1 MHSLARPSSQRVL
14 SVDVLRGLTIALMIL
29 VNDPGDWS
37 HVYSQLD
44 HAPWNGFTLT
54 DFVFPNFLFLVGVSI
69 ILSLFNRIARSPGG
83 TLDAATRR
91 TLALHIL
98 RRALTIFAIKMA
110 LTAFPHFH
118 WTHLRIFGVL
128 TRIALCYLAAGLLCL
143 VVWNARPR
151 VRILVV
157 STAALLIGYWIL
169 MRFVPVPG
177 LAVASPVDAIP
188 THSISILDP
197 EHNLAAWLDRVFNA
211 FTQHFLHTGSL
222 YNRTHDPEG
231 LLSTLPAIA
240 TTLLGCLTGLFLRR
254 ATVREASSRPERSGV
269 EAPPHFVRSA
279 TESGAPSMAAS
290 SPWVGST
297 ATGSATE
304 SGAPFMAASSPWVG
318 STAPDITPTRAL
330 LGLILAGLTSILAGL
345 LWNPTFPINKNLWTS
360 SYVLFSAGL
369 SLVLLALCYW
379 FIDMRR
385 LNQSQAG
392 KAILFPWLVF
402 GSNAITAF
410 VLSNFLVELMIW
422 IKVPAGALVN
432 PAAPATRIA
441 SWLWTYRHLFARH
454 TSTNITSLAFALAFT
469 ALCFLPNLFLWRRKI
484 FLKI

>member
-1 MHSLARPSSQRVL
+1 
-14 SVDVLRGLTIALMIL
+14 
-29 VNDPGDWS
+29 
-37 HVYSQLD
+37 
-44 HAPWNGFTLT
+44 
-54 DFVFPNFLFLVGVSI
+54 
-69 ILSLFNRIARSPGG
+69 
-83 TLDAATRR
+83 
-91 TLALHIL
+91 
-98 RRALTIFAIKMA
+98 MA
-110 LTAFPHFH
+110 
-118 WTHLRIFGVL
+118 V
-128 TRIALCYLAAGLLCL
+128 
-143 VVWNARPR
+143 
-151 VRILVV
+151 
-157 STAALLIGYWIL
+157 
-169 MRFVPVPG
+169 
-177 LAVASPVDAIP
+177 
-188 THSISILDP
+188 
-197 EHNLAAWLDRVFNA
+197 
-211 FTQHFLHTGSL
+211 
-222 YNRTHDPEG
+222 
-231 LLSTLPAIA
+231 
-240 TTLLGCLTGLFLRR
+240 
-254 ATVREASSRPERSGV
+254 
-269 EAPPHFVRSA
+269 
-279 TESGAPSMAAS
+279 S

-297 ATGSATE
+297 T
-304 SGAPFMAASSPWVG
+304 
-318 STAPDITPTRAL
+318 DITPTRAL